1 MESPVEAGRADEG
14 AQAPPRRV
22 GAISRW
28 QRIAALALI
37 AVACVGRFLFLE
49 TSPPGFFADEAAG
62 AAHVMCLQRTGKN
75 CHGQAWPLFSAAA
88 GGGETTP
95 TYLYLTTLWAW
106 LFGTSPGAFRAEAAF
121 VGVVTLL
128 GVYRLAAHL
137 LGAEYA
143 LWVALSGA
151 IAPWSFQFSRIA
163 WDPPFAPCFLVWG
176 LFLLV
181 ARRGAASAAA
191 AGVLWALAMYSY
203 PPTRLQVPLMLA
215 AVACFT
221 RVRWLH
227 LGVSRLALCTACLCV
242 TVLPLAKAILFEG
255 AQGRFGLVGIFS
267 SSHENPVAGAGAL
280 AIAWQVFENVA
291 LHLDPRFLF
300 ISGDASLR
308 HSTGLFGM
316 LSGLDLLAL
325 LAAAA
330 LVVSQRKSW
339 NGRLDPVEQQRLR
352 AVIGFAALGI
362 LSGILPAALTWEG
375 VPHSLRAIGAWPFFC
390 LLSGALLRICVA
402 SWRWFAGVALAA
414 AYGFSALFVAHYFTR
429 YPEISPLWWDTI
441 VLDHARKAQSSGD
454 WSAFEA
460 SVKDAPL
467 AAQYYRMHFGAET
480 PPD

>member
-1 MESPVEAGRADEG
+1 MESPVEAARADES

-22 GAISRW
+22 GAISRG
-28 QRIAALALI
+28 QRVAAVALI

-75 CHGQAWPLFSAAA
+75 CHDQAWPLFSAAA
-88 GGGETTP
+88 GGGVTTP

-106 LFGTSPGAFRAEAAF
+106 LFGTSPGAFRAEAAL

-128 GVYRLAAHL
+128 GLYRLAAHL

-163 WDPPFAPCFLVWG
+163 WDPPLAPCFLIWG

-181 ARRGAASAAA
+181 ARRGTASAAA
-191 AGVLWALAMYSY
+191 AGALWALAMYSY
-203 PPTRLQVPLMLA
+203 PPTRLQVPLMLGGI
-215 AVACFT
+215 ACFT
-221 RVRWLH
+221 RWAQ
-227 LGVSRLALCTACLCV
+227 LGVARLVLCTACLCV
-242 TVLPLAKAILFEG
+242 AALPLANAILFEG
-255 AQGRFGLVGIFS
+255 AQDRFGLVGIFS
-267 SSHENPVAGAGAL
+267 AANANPVAGAGAA

-300 ISGDASLR
+300 ITGDSSLR

-325 LAAAA
+325 LAAPA
-330 LVVSQRKSW
+330 LVLSRGKCWKSQ
-339 NGRLDPVEQQRLR
+339 LDPVAQQRLR
-352 AVIGFAALGI
+352 AVIGLAALGI
-362 LSGILPAALTWEG
+362 LSGILPAALTWESL
-375 VPHSLRAIGAWPFFC
+375 PHSLRAIGAWPFLC
-390 LLSGALLRICVA
+390 LLSGALLGVCVA
-402 SWRWFAGVALAA
+402 SWRWLPVAALAV
-414 AYGFSALFVAHYFTR
+414 AYGFSALFIAHYFAR
-429 YPEISPLWWDTI
+429 YPELSHLWWDTV
-441 VLDHARKAQSSGD
+441 VLDRAREAQISGD
-454 WSAFEA
+454 WSPFEA
-460 SVKDAPL
+460 SVRDAPL
-467 AAQYYRMHFGAET
+467 AAQYYRMHFGAEK